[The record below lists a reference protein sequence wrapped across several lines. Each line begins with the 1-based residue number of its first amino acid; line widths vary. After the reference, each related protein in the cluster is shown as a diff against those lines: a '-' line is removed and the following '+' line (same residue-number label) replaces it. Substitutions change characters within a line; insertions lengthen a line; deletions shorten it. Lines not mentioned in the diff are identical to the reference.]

1 MTKVNGILGSWTGAD
16 QCWPL
21 KTLPVLKFFNPPV
34 NKSRGNKEK
43 PEENRLNGNKNQ
55 REARAFHELQVNF
68 LSWVNFRNQQQ
79 GEPIRTFLREPM
91 GEYITKSQSQR
102 RCHCYGPVRAPAL
115 WFLGGSHREDF
126 GGGPSGAAPRPA
138 ALVSG
143 LVPSLHISARGSR
156 RRARVLV
163 GAAAA
168 LGPGPSHSLLLRR
181 GLGGAA
187 RCSRRALPL
196 RIPPLTGTSPLS
208 PQQTRKVR
216 LSPVSRPGGRR
227 ADAAVSFWGRGG
239 CGVLARWGR
248 ARSWPMGDSS
258 PLLPPGLPRGPSGRG
273 WGVGNFPSDSVS
285 FWFSLHRLVAGFSG
299 ELTHLE
305 GTHGTPRFYF

>member
-1 MTKVNGILGSWTGAD
+1 
-16 QCWPL
+16 
-21 KTLPVLKFFNPPV
+21 
-34 NKSRGNKEK
+34 
-43 PEENRLNGNKNQ
+43 
-55 REARAFHELQVNF
+55 
-68 LSWVNFRNQQQ
+68 
-79 GEPIRTFLREPM
+79 M

-115 WFLGGSHREDF
+115 WFLGGSYREDF
-126 GGGPSGAAPRPA
+126 GGGPSGTAPRPA

-239 CGVLARWGR
+239 CGPVGTGKKLTHGGLEPSAPAGPSQRPEWPRVGCGELSKWLSQLLVFATPSGGR
-248 ARSWPMGDSS
+248 FFWRTYP
-258 PLLPPGLPRGPSGRG
+258 PRGHPRDPKILFLKWLGIAQKGMVRLAGLGVKEWERG
-273 WGVGNFPSDSVS
+273 TRACCFVIYQHITFCWD
-285 FWFSLHRLVAGFSG
+285 
-299 ELTHLE
+299 
-305 GTHGTPRFYF
+305 